1 MRVEK
6 KIDIGIIKIPPYSI
20 TNVKKKKKDEHSCFD
35 KKLTTFES
43 FK

>member
-20 TNVKKKKKDEHSCFD
+20 TNVKKKDEHSCFD